1 MTTLHPPIYTVFV
14 NNYTKLH
21 GVTTQSLPEYI
32 CMHACMQFYSDV
44 TLRTDTIIL
53 MNLSIEDSIYGK
65 LD

>member
-14 NNYTKLH
+14 NNYMKLH

-32 CMHACMQFYSDV
+32 CMQFYSDV
-44 TLRTDTIIL
+44 TLRTDMIIL

-65 LD
+65 ID

>member
-32 CMHACMQFYSDV
+32 CMHACSFTVMWRYV
-44 TLRTDTIIL
+44 LTW
-53 MNLSIEDSIYGK
+53 
-65 LD
+65 